1 MPFKALTTL
10 LVALLAALVL
20 AGPTAAAGS
29 PGVAALQVALRSK
42 GLYLGTI
49 DGVRGPQTTAAVRR
63 FQRRAP
69 LAVDGI
75 AGPQTR
81 RALGRLGR
89 HRLGSRVLVLGRR
102 GWDAS
107 SLQFL
112 LAWHGF
118 PSGNFDGDLG
128 PRTHAALRR
137 FQRWAGLFPDGAAGP
152 ATLARLR
159 TRRARSPL
167 SFSRPM
173 HARVTDR
180 FGPRGARFH
189 TGIDFPSRY
198 GARVRAARSGRVVF
212 ARWDAGGYGN
222 LVKIAHGNRVRT
234 WYAHLSSFA
243 VRRGQRVSAG
253 TVIGRVGSTGFSTG
267 PHLHF
272 EVHLRGAA
280 VDPLPALR

>member
-1 MPFKALTTL
+1 MPFKAPITL
-10 LVALLAALVL
+10 LVALLAALAL
-20 AGPTAAAGS
+20 AGPSAAAGR

-63 FQRRAP
+63 FQRRAG
-69 LAVDGI
+69 LAVDGV
-75 AGPQTR
+75 AGPQTK

-89 HRLGSRVLVLGRR
+89 HPLGSRVLVLGRR
-102 GWDAS
+102 GWDVS

-118 PSGNFDGDLG
+118 PSGSFDGDLG
-128 PRTHAALRR
+128 PRTDAALRG

-159 TRRARSPL
+159 SRLPRSPL
-167 SFSRPM
+167 SFSRPVR
-173 HARVTDR
+173 APVTDR
-180 FGPRGARFH
+180 FGPRGNRFH
-189 TGIDFPSRY
+189 TGIDFPARA

-212 ARWDAGGYGN
+212 ARWDVGGFGN
-222 LVKIAHGNRVRT
+222 LVKIAHGRRVQT

-243 VRRGQRVSAG
+243 VRRGQRVRAG
-253 TVIGRVGSTGFSTG
+253 TVVGRVGSTGVSTG

-272 EVHLRGAA
+272 EVRLRGAA